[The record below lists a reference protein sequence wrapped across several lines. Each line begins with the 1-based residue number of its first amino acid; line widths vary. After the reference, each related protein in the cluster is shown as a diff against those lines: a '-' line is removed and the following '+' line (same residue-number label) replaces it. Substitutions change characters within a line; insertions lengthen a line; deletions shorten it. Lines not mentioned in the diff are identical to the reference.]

1 MNHLKF
7 LSLQTKPTTGTRMV
21 WRQPWEE
28 ALSAYIHST
37 SSFGAAA
44 TERFYPDSENRTT
57 FSFPWA
63 NGQFKPSEG
72 ICASGRTD
80 WLAGR
85 KEKGTGTKSEL
96 GKARR

>member
-7 LSLQTKPTTGTRMV
+7 ISLQTKPTTGTRMV
-21 WRQPWEE
+21 WGQPRKE

-44 TERFYPDSENRTT
+44 TERFYPDSENRTM

-72 ICASGRTD
+72 IGACGRTD
-80 WLAGR
+80 WLVGR
-85 KEKGTGTKSEL
+85 KEKGTGTKSEP